1 MADQECDSSPTADLS
16 WAQLITEKPKATVRI
31 DEQIKE
37 INPDIDST
45 NAKGRRVRRESI
57 IGQFNRH
64 VRRSI
69 KSIQDTPGQINRY
82 RQTRFSSRRVRK
94 RVIFKHGDVNVIQG
108 KVAKRRRRYLQDIF
122 TTLVDFQWRYT
133 IVVFALNFILS
144 WLALALIWYLIA
156 YAHGDIQY
164 FEEMRNSPNADD
176 FKNNSTHVPCVTE
189 IHSFLAAFLF
199 SLETQHTI
207 GYGHRFVTEECPEAI
222 FILCLQSIMGVFIQA
237 FMVGIVF
244 AKLSRP
250 KKRAQTLLF
259 SRNSVICH
267 RDGIPC
273 LMFRVG
279 DMRKSHII
287 EAHVRAQIIRRKTTR
302 EGELLPF
309 YQQEMDVGADGSDDR
324 LMFIW
329 PTTIVHKIDKHS
341 PLYQLTA
348 QEMLKERFEIVVM
361 LEGVVESTGMTT
373 QARSSYLPSEIL
385 WGHRFESTVS
395 FKRETG
401 EYEVDYTLFNNTYE
415 VDTPLCSAK
424 QLDELRD
431 EVQSQGGLADKA
443 FNLPQILLDTSSERS
458 TEFNPDINNLNRL
471 VNGVPK
477 SRTPSFSLPTVVTLT
492 NESQHSLL
500 NNPEQS
506 FQPSISKSTM
516 KLKGFEAAKMTGK
529 NEKSDASSDENKP
542 LKSGLKLKIDE
553 DPNSLDSVI
562 SNLPLT
568 IVPSSAKLSTYS
580 EYSRQESRNRTFRP
594 GTARKYRK
602 RAILKNGEC
611 NIVQSKLSQKRLRFL
626 QDIFTTFV
634 DTQWRWTLLTFGL
647 SFILSWLF
655 FAVIW
660 WLIAFTHG
668 DLEFSHLPDNQSES
682 GWNPCVY
689 NIHSFT
695 SCFLFSIET
704 QHTIGYGVRTT
715 TEECP
720 EAIFIMCF
728 QSIYG
733 VMIQAFM
740 VGIVFAKMT
749 RPKHRTQTLLF
760 SRNAVISQRDGELN
774 LQFRVGDMRKSHI
787 IGANIRAQL
796 IKTRLTK
803 EGETMSQYQTELEVG
818 TEGCSSNL
826 FFIWPMI
833 VCHKIN
839 EDSPL
844 YNMSASD
851 ILQDRFEIVVILEG
865 CVESTGQ
872 TTQARSS
879 YLASEILWGNRF
891 EPVVTYNKDKQ
902 GYQIDYSK
910 FDATTQ
916 VDTPLCSAKELYEYY
931 KIQEDFR
938 STGEKEERNQFGKF

>member
-1 MADQECDSSPTADLS
+1 MAFQECDSSPTADLS
-16 WAQLITEKPKATVRI
+16 WSQLITEKPKPKSTVRI
-31 DEQIKE
+31 RIDDQIKE
-37 INPDIDST
+37 INPDETPT
-45 NAKGRRVRRESI
+45 NVEFTGRRVRRESF

-156 YAHGDIQY
+156 YAHGDIEY
-164 FEEMRNSPNADD
+164 FAEMRNAANSDD

-287 EAHVRAQIIRRKTTR
+287 EAHVRAQIIRRKTTK

-329 PTTIVHKIDKHS
+329 PTTIVHKIDKDS

-415 VDTPLCSAK
+415 VDTPPCSAK

-431 EVQSQGGLADKA
+431 EEQSQ
-443 FNLPQILLDTSSERS
+443 
-458 TEFNPDINNLNRL
+458 
-471 VNGVPK
+471 
-477 SRTPSFSLPTVVTLT
+477 
-492 NESQHSLL
+492 
-500 NNPEQS
+500 
-506 FQPSISKSTM
+506 
-516 KLKGFEAAKMTGK
+516 
-529 NEKSDASSDENKP
+529 DASSDEHKP
-542 LKSGLKLKIDE
+542 LKSGHKVKIDE

-568 IVPSSAKLSTYS
+568 IVPSLAKISSYS

-668 DLEFSHLPDNQSES
+668 DLEFSHLPDNQAES
-682 GWNPCVY
+682 GWRPCVY
-689 NIHSFT
+689 NILSFT

-851 ILQDRFEIVVILEG
+851 MIQDRFEIVVILEG

-938 STGEKEERNQFGKF
+938 